1 MAKYKNIPVD
11 EETAGILLELCEA
24 YEFGQRGQ
32 GAMVKKLA
40 KAEYQT
46 LKEAKL
52 LPSQNRKRA
61 VVVKIVKKLE
71 AQPVAEAAE

>member
-11 EETAGILLELCEA
+11 EETASILLELCEA

-40 KAEYQT
+40 KAEYLT
-46 LKEAKL
+46 LKDAKL

-61 VVVKIVKKLE
+61 AVVKIVKKLE
-71 AQPVAEAAE
+71 TQPVAEAAE